1 MMKTISLLFII
12 FTLATCFSGC
22 KKENLRIED
31 GTYKGTFTVTY
42 SSGTQSGYTTL
53 VLKNGEFSCSGNTNK
68 IPAGGSGTFSSSN
81 STVTFNDE
89 NFWTADF
96 DWNLILSGT
105 YDYTFNGENLKIT
118 ANKNGV
124 GNYTYDLIKQ

>member
-1 MMKTISLLFII
+1 MKTVSLLFIF
-12 FTLATCFSGC
+12 FTLATCLSGC

-31 GTYKGTFTVTY
+31 GTYKGKFTVTY
-42 SSGTQSGYTTL
+42 SSGTQSGQTTL
-53 VLKNGEFSCSGNTNK
+53 VLKNGEFSCSGNPTK
-68 IPAGGSGTFSSSN
+68 IPAGGSGTFSSNN
-81 STVTFNDE
+81 STITFNDV

-105 YDYTFNGENLKIT
+105 YDYTFNGKNLKIT

-124 GNYTYDLIKQ
+124 GNYTYDLKKQ